1 MRLSGVDRS
10 PNRSTPRRRCRHKNL
25 TDPLK
30 LSDACCQ
37 NCVSWTATSAALP
50 RSETERFTLQLLVVF
65 GQTKPIFLNLS
76 NGLQTLAGGGL
87 GRSRGV
93 HILIVASALAS
104 SPDRKIEIRIRER
117 LIVEREVPPLPVVG
131 PKAAADHRRGEQ
143 RAVLLRLFA
152 HASIR
157 WP

>member
-1 MRLSGVDRS
+1 MPLTGVESLPFLS
-10 PNRSTPRRRCRHKNL
+10 RSTPPQRCHHKDL

-50 RSETERFTLQLLVVF
+50 RSETERFCSATLSCIW
-65 GQTKPIFLNLS
+65 PNEANLS
-76 NGLQTLAGGGL
+76 QSIQWLTN
-87 GRSRGV
+87 GV
-93 HILIVASALAS
+93 HILLTS

-131 PKAAADHRRGEQ
+131 PKAAADHRGGEQ
-143 RAVLLRLFA
+143 RAVLLHLIA

-157 WP
+157 RP

>member
-1 MRLSGVDRS
+1 MPLTGVESLPFLS
-10 PNRSTPRRRCRHKNL
+10 RSTPRQRCHHKNL

-50 RSETERFTLQLLVVF
+50 RSETERFALQLLVVF

-76 NGLQTLAGGGL
+76 NSLQAG
-87 GRSRGV
+87 V
-93 HILIVASALAS
+93 DILIGASALAS

-117 LIVEREVPPLPVVG
+117 LIVEREVPPLLVVG
-131 PKAAADHRRGEQ
+131 PKTAAGHRRGEQ
-143 RAVLLRLFA
+143 RAVLLRLIA

-157 WP
+157 RP